1 MDPGIKIWP
10 LPQRIRTSRD
20 RLMNHPPTLSLTHTH
35 THLHTHTHTHTH
47 LHITPKVQRKRNVW
61 IKVLK
66 RVTRESLLF
75 LTDRRRM
82 KDRWKCRN
90 DGKRGR
96 KRNTQAAH
104 KHSGVAVSG
113 TRVRVGRG
121 FSSLFKN
128 LLTGSEN

>member
-1 MDPGIKIWP
+1 
-10 LPQRIRTSRD
+10 
-20 RLMNHPPTLSLTHTH
+20 
-35 THLHTHTHTHTH
+35 
-47 LHITPKVQRKRNVW
+47 
-61 IKVLK
+61 
-66 RVTRESLLF
+66 
-75 LTDRRRM
+75 M

-121 FSSLFKN
+121 FSSYLKTSSLGRKISPSPLFIDEESHTHTHRHTHTDTHTHTGQPPN
-128 LLTGSEN
+128 TLQPHMMLLFFHRTNRQCINTQIQLKSQT